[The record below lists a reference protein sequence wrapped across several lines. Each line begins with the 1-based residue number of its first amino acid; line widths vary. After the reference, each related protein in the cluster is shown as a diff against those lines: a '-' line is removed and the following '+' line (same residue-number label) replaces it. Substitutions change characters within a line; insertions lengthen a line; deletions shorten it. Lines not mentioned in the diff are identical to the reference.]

1 MARISAYPKHIPVQP
16 EDYWIGT
23 RASNLMT
30 RNFTAKAVGEYI
42 NVSGSISM
50 ATCMLFKFK
59 VTNAGPGDVTG
70 VPNETLFSN
79 IASLQINTLDVSDQ
93 DTVGFLE
100 YIVGTE
106 IIISEQ
112 NKISTFGHYS
122 IDSYTQIEDTAFYTM
137 NLTYIGGNG
146 YIEHDMQYN
155 ICSFVLASEDTNT
168 TYTLDSV
175 QNGSNSDI
183 RLIGSDSTE
192 NIVKLEAGSNVTL
205 TDTGSNILID
215 VTGGLVYQG
224 GYNAATNIPNLTTSP
239 NNIKKGWT
247 YTVTNDG
254 LFFTE
259 QVRVGDVLIAEI
271 DTPTTLDDW
280 TTVQNN
286 VDLASL
292 TQVGI
297 GNVNASTGQEELGI
311 AVSYSSGTAAVGL
324 NINGLSAV
332 TTTEDDSSVAI
343 HNNANSVNNK
353 IELGNLAPVLNSFIS
368 FSGTIGDANATSIQ
382 LVNTGATA
390 PNINHGLGTDSTS
403 FMIQLVD
410 VSSGETVYADVTRGA
425 SGLVTIDF
433 ASAPAINGIRVLIQK
448 IG

>member
-23 RASNLMT
+23 RASNLLT

-79 IASLQINTLDVSDQ
+79 ITSLQINTLDVSEQ

-112 NKISTFGHYS
+112 NKISTFGHYT

-155 ICSFVLASEDTNT
+155 ICSFVLSDTDT

-175 QNGSNSDI
+175 QNGPNSDI

-205 TDTGSNILID
+205 TDTGSNILVD
-215 VTGGLVYQG
+215 VV
-224 GYNAATNIPNLTTSP
+224 
-239 NNIKKGWT
+239 
-247 YTVTNDG
+247 DM
-254 LFFTE
+254 
-259 QVRVGDVLIAEI
+259 GDKNYVHDQPVASI
-271 DTPTTLDDW
+271 TW
-280 TTVQNN
+280 TVQHNLDKFPSCTM
-286 VDLASL
+286 VL
-292 TQVGI
+292 
-297 GNVNASTGQEELGI
+297 STGQQG
-311 AVSYSSGTAAVGL
+311 YG
-324 NINGLSAV
+324 
-332 TTTEDDSSVAI
+332 
-343 HNNANSVNNK
+343 
-353 IELGNLAPVLNSFIS
+353 
-368 FSGTIGDANATSIQ
+368 
-382 LVNTGATA
+382 
-390 PNINHGLGTDSTS
+390 
-403 FMIQLVD
+403 
-410 VSSGETVYADVTRGA
+410 DVTFIDENN
-425 SGLVTIDF
+425 LTITF
-433 ASAPAINGIRVLIQK
+433 ASAESGKAYIN
-448 IG
+448 

>member
-23 RASNLMT
+23 RASNLIT

-79 IASLQINTLDVSDQ
+79 ITSLQINTLDVSDQ

-112 NKISTFGHYS
+112 NKISTFGHYT

-146 YIEHDMQYN
+146 FIEHDIQYN
-155 ICSFVLASEDTNT
+155 ICSFVLSDTNT

-175 QNGSNSDI
+175 QNGPNSDI

-192 NIVKLEAGSNVTL
+192 NIVKLEAGTNVTL

-215 VTGGLVYQG
+215 VTGLG
-224 GYNAATNIPNLTTSP
+224 
-239 NNIKKGWT
+239 
-247 YTVTNDG
+247 TVTSIDASIDG
-254 LFFTE
+254 
-259 QVRVGDVLIAEI
+259 
-271 DTPTTLDDW
+271 
-280 TTVQNN
+280 N
-286 VDLASL
+286 
-292 TQVGI
+292 
-297 GNVNASTGQEELGI
+297 
-311 AVSYSSGTAAVGL
+311 
-324 NINGLSAV
+324 
-332 TTTEDDSSVAI
+332 
-343 HNNANSVNNK
+343 
-353 IELGNLAPVLNSFIS
+353 
-368 FSGTIGDANATSIQ
+368 
-382 LVNTGATA
+382 
-390 PNINHGLGTDSTS
+390 
-403 FMIQLVD
+403 
-410 VSSGETVYADVTRGA
+410 
-425 SGLVTIDF
+425 
-433 ASAPAINGIRVLIQK
+433 
-448 IG
+448 

>member
-79 IASLQINTLDVSDQ
+79 ITSLQINTLDVSDQ

-112 NKISTFGHYS
+112 NKISTFGHYT

-146 YIEHDMQYN
+146 FIEHDIQYN
-155 ICSFVLASEDTNT
+155 ICSFVLSDTNT

-175 QNGSNSDI
+175 QNGPNSDI
-183 RLIGSDSTE
+183 RLIGSDSTTD
-192 NIVKLEAGSNVTL
+192 IVTLEAGTNVTL
-205 TDTGSNILID
+205 TNTGNNILID
-215 VTGGLVYQG
+215 VV
-224 GYNAATNIPNLTTSP
+224 
-239 NNIKKGWT
+239 
-247 YTVTNDG
+247 DM
-254 LFFTE
+254 
-259 QVRVGDVLIAEI
+259 GDKNYVHNQPVASI
-271 DTPTTLDDW
+271 TW
-280 TTVQNN
+280 TVQHNLDKFPSCTM
-286 VDLASL
+286 VL
-292 TQVGI
+292 
-297 GNVNASTGQEELGI
+297 STGQQG
-311 AVSYSSGTAAVGL
+311 YG
-324 NINGLSAV
+324 
-332 TTTEDDSSVAI
+332 
-343 HNNANSVNNK
+343 
-353 IELGNLAPVLNSFIS
+353 
-368 FSGTIGDANATSIQ
+368 
-382 LVNTGATA
+382 
-390 PNINHGLGTDSTS
+390 
-403 FMIQLVD
+403 
-410 VSSGETVYADVTRGA
+410 DVTFIDENNLTITFAGA
-425 SGLVTIDF
+425 ESGK
-433 ASAPAINGIRVLIQK
+433 AYIN
-448 IG
+448 

>member
-79 IASLQINTLDVSDQ
+79 ITSLQINTLDVSDQ

-112 NKISTFGHYS
+112 NKISTFGHYT

-146 YIEHDMQYN
+146 FIEHDMQYN

-175 QNGSNSDI
+175 QNGPDSDI
-183 RLIGSDSTE
+183 RLIGSDETE
-192 NIVKLEAGSNVTL
+192 NIVKLEAGTNVTL
-205 TDTGSNILID
+205 TDTGSNILVD
-215 VTGGLVYQG
+215 VV
-224 GYNAATNIPNLTTSP
+224 
-239 NNIKKGWT
+239 
-247 YTVTNDG
+247 DM
-254 LFFTE
+254 
-259 QVRVGDVLIAEI
+259 GDKNYVHDQPVASI
-271 DTPTTLDDW
+271 TW
-280 TTVQNN
+280 TVQHNLDKFPSCTM
-286 VDLASL
+286 VL
-292 TQVGI
+292 
-297 GNVNASTGQEELGI
+297 STGQQG
-311 AVSYSSGTAAVGL
+311 YG
-324 NINGLSAV
+324 
-332 TTTEDDSSVAI
+332 
-343 HNNANSVNNK
+343 
-353 IELGNLAPVLNSFIS
+353 
-368 FSGTIGDANATSIQ
+368 
-382 LVNTGATA
+382 
-390 PNINHGLGTDSTS
+390 
-403 FMIQLVD
+403 
-410 VSSGETVYADVTRGA
+410 DVTFIDENNLTITFAGA
-425 SGLVTIDF
+425 ESGK
-433 ASAPAINGIRVLIQK
+433 AYIN
-448 IG
+448 

>member
-79 IASLQINTLDVSDQ
+79 ITSLQINTLDVSDQ

-112 NKISTFGHYS
+112 NKISTFGHYT

-146 YIEHDMQYN
+146 FIEHDIQYN
-155 ICSFVLASEDTNT
+155 ICSFVLSDTDT

-175 QNGSNSDI
+175 QNGPNSDI
-183 RLIGSDSTE
+183 RLRGSDLSE

-205 TDTGSNILID
+205 TDTGSNILVD
-215 VTGGLVYQG
+215 VV
-224 GYNAATNIPNLTTSP
+224 
-239 NNIKKGWT
+239 
-247 YTVTNDG
+247 DM
-254 LFFTE
+254 
-259 QVRVGDVLIAEI
+259 GDKNYVHDQPVASI
-271 DTPTTLDDW
+271 TW
-280 TTVQNN
+280 TVQHNLDKFPSCTM
-286 VDLASL
+286 VL
-292 TQVGI
+292 
-297 GNVNASTGQEELGI
+297 STGQQG
-311 AVSYSSGTAAVGL
+311 YG
-324 NINGLSAV
+324 
-332 TTTEDDSSVAI
+332 
-343 HNNANSVNNK
+343 
-353 IELGNLAPVLNSFIS
+353 
-368 FSGTIGDANATSIQ
+368 
-382 LVNTGATA
+382 
-390 PNINHGLGTDSTS
+390 
-403 FMIQLVD
+403 
-410 VSSGETVYADVTRGA
+410 DVTFIDENNLTITFAGA
-425 SGLVTIDF
+425 ESGK
-433 ASAPAINGIRVLIQK
+433 AYIN
-448 IG
+448 

>member
-23 RASNLMT
+23 RASNLLT

-79 IASLQINTLDVSDQ
+79 ITSLQINTLDVSDQ

-112 NKISTFGHYS
+112 NKISTFGHYT

-146 YIEHDMQYN
+146 FIEHDKQYN
-155 ICSFVLASEDTNT
+155 ICSFVLSDTDT

-175 QNGSNSDI
+175 QNGPNSDI
-183 RLIGSDSTE
+183 RLRGSDLSE

-205 TDTGSNILID
+205 TDTGSNILVD
-215 VTGGLVYQG
+215 VV
-224 GYNAATNIPNLTTSP
+224 
-239 NNIKKGWT
+239 
-247 YTVTNDG
+247 DM
-254 LFFTE
+254 
-259 QVRVGDVLIAEI
+259 GDKNYVHDQPVASI
-271 DTPTTLDDW
+271 TW
-280 TTVQNN
+280 TVQHNLDKFPSCTM
-286 VDLASL
+286 VL
-292 TQVGI
+292 
-297 GNVNASTGQEELGI
+297 STGQQG
-311 AVSYSSGTAAVGL
+311 YG
-324 NINGLSAV
+324 
-332 TTTEDDSSVAI
+332 
-343 HNNANSVNNK
+343 
-353 IELGNLAPVLNSFIS
+353 
-368 FSGTIGDANATSIQ
+368 
-382 LVNTGATA
+382 
-390 PNINHGLGTDSTS
+390 
-403 FMIQLVD
+403 
-410 VSSGETVYADVTRGA
+410 DVTFIDENNLTITFAGA
-425 SGLVTIDF
+425 ESGK
-433 ASAPAINGIRVLIQK
+433 AYIN
-448 IG
+448 

>member
-79 IASLQINTLDVSDQ
+79 ITSLQINTLDVSDQ

-112 NKISTFGHYS
+112 NKISTFGHYT

-146 YIEHDMQYN
+146 FIEHDIQYN
-155 ICSFVLASEDTNT
+155 ICSFVLSDTNT

-175 QNGSNSDI
+175 QNGTNSDI

-192 NIVKLEAGSNVTL
+192 NIVKLEAGTNVTL
-205 TDTGSNILID
+205 TDTGSNILVD
-215 VTGGLVYQG
+215 VVDMGDKNYVHNQPV
-224 GYNAATNIPNLTTSP
+224 ASAT
-239 NNIKKGWT
+239 W
-247 YTVTNDG
+247 
-254 LFFTE
+254 
-259 QVRVGDVLIAEI
+259 
-271 DTPTTLDDW
+271 
-280 TTVQNN
+280 TVQHNLDKFPSCTM
-286 VDLASL
+286 VL
-292 TQVGI
+292 
-297 GNVNASTGQEELGI
+297 STGQQG
-311 AVSYSSGTAAVGL
+311 YG
-324 NINGLSAV
+324 
-332 TTTEDDSSVAI
+332 
-343 HNNANSVNNK
+343 
-353 IELGNLAPVLNSFIS
+353 
-368 FSGTIGDANATSIQ
+368 
-382 LVNTGATA
+382 
-390 PNINHGLGTDSTS
+390 
-403 FMIQLVD
+403 
-410 VSSGETVYADVTRGA
+410 DVTFIDENNLTITFAGA
-425 SGLVTIDF
+425 ESGK
-433 ASAPAINGIRVLIQK
+433 AYIN
-448 IG
+448 

>member
-79 IASLQINTLDVSDQ
+79 ITSLQINTLDVSDQ

-112 NKISTFGHYS
+112 NKISTFGHYT
-122 IDSYTQIEDTAFYTM
+122 IDSYTQIEDTTFYTM

-146 YIEHDMQYN
+146 FIEQDIQYN
-155 ICSFVLASEDTNT
+155 ICSFVLSDTDT

-175 QNGSNSDI
+175 QNGPNSDI

-205 TDTGSNILID
+205 TDTGSNILVD
-215 VTGGLVYQG
+215 VV
-224 GYNAATNIPNLTTSP
+224 
-239 NNIKKGWT
+239 
-247 YTVTNDG
+247 DM
-254 LFFTE
+254 
-259 QVRVGDVLIAEI
+259 GDKNYVHDQPVASI
-271 DTPTTLDDW
+271 TW
-280 TTVQNN
+280 TVQHNLDKFPSCTM
-286 VDLASL
+286 VL
-292 TQVGI
+292 
-297 GNVNASTGQEELGI
+297 STGQQG
-311 AVSYSSGTAAVGL
+311 YG
-324 NINGLSAV
+324 
-332 TTTEDDSSVAI
+332 
-343 HNNANSVNNK
+343 
-353 IELGNLAPVLNSFIS
+353 
-368 FSGTIGDANATSIQ
+368 
-382 LVNTGATA
+382 
-390 PNINHGLGTDSTS
+390 
-403 FMIQLVD
+403 
-410 VSSGETVYADVTRGA
+410 DVTFIDENNLTITFAGA
-425 SGLVTIDF
+425 ESGK
-433 ASAPAINGIRVLIQK
+433 AYIN
-448 IG
+448 

>member
-16 EDYWIGT
+16 EDCWIGT
-23 RASNLMT
+23 KASNLIT

-79 IASLQINTLDVSDQ
+79 ITSLQINTLDVSNQ

-112 NKISTFGHYS
+112 NKISTFGHYT
-122 IDSYTQIEDTAFYTM
+122 INSYTQIEDTAFYTM

-146 YIEHDMQYN
+146 FIEHDMQYN

-224 GYNAATNIPNLTTSP
+224 GYNAATNIPDLTTSP

-247 YTVTNDG
+247 YTVTSDG
-254 LFFTE
+254 TFFGE
-259 QVRVGDVLIAEI
+259 QLRSGDVLIAEI
-271 DTPTTLDDW
+271 DSPLALVDW

-286 VDLASL
+286 IDLASL
-292 TQVGI
+292 TQIGI
-297 GNVNASTGQEELGI
+297 GNVNEAGAGNKNGLS
-311 AVSYSSGTAAVGL
+311 VSYASGTATVGL
-324 NINGLSAV
+324 DITGLPNLSVTIADADLDSLEIPIYNGDTSEANEKIEVSALLSAASRKISYA
-332 TTTEDDSSVAI
+332 TTITDTATISHFLASSDVM
-343 HNNANSVNNK
+343 V
-353 IELGNLAPVLNSFIS
+353 
-368 FSGTIGDANATSIQ
+368 Q
-382 LVNTGATA
+382 LYDITT
-390 PNINHGLGTDSTS
+390 
-403 FMIQLVD
+403 
-410 VSSGETVYADVTRGA
+410 GETVYADVDRISTTQ
-425 SGLVTIDF
+425 VTITF
-433 ASAPAINGIRVLIQK
+433 ASTPTNSVRVLVQK